1 MTTTLTLLDPTLD
14 YVFKK
19 MFTADTGI
27 LVDLIN
33 SVLRL
38 SDERQIL
45 TADVKNPD
53 ILPDH
58 ITQKYI
64 ILDISAVDDSGRHYD
79 IEMQVR
85 KYESYSK
92 RAVFYV
98 SKLYSGQLESGV
110 DYEELKPAIGIHFLD
125 YYEFPDHE
133 DFRFCFELRD
143 FRYPELRL
151 TDDIALYIFELR
163 KFEKKRKAGLISRDD
178 MGNWGDWLYFFKHA
192 CEEGDK
198 AMRTYYKNPAIHK
211 AFNILETLSA
221 DEKVRREAEMRE
233 KALKNEIS
241 ELAAAKREGEKEG
254 MKKGMK
260 KGMKEGMK
268 EGREKEKKGNAKNL
282 LKMGVL
288 TLEQIAEATGLSEED
303 VSEIQKNL

>member
-1 MTTTLTLLDPTLD
+1 MPTSTLLDPTLD

-19 MFTADTGI
+19 MFTADTEI

-38 SDERQIL
+38 SGERQIL

-53 ILPDH
+53 ILPDE
-58 ITQKYI
+58 INRKYI
-64 ILDISAVDDSGRHYD
+64 ILDISAADDFGCSYD

-85 KYESYSK
+85 KYKSYSK
-92 RAVFYV
+92 RAVYY
-98 SKLYSGQLESGV
+98 SKLYSGQLESGE
-110 DYEELKPAIGIHFLD
+110 DYAELKPVIGIHFLD

-143 FRYPELRL
+143 IRYPELRL
-151 TDDIALYIFELR
+151 TEDIALYIFELR
-163 KFEKKRKAGLISRDD
+163 KFEKKRKAGLISGDD
-178 MGNWGDWLYFFKHA
+178 VGDWLYFFKHA

-198 AMRTYYKNPAIHK
+198 AMRTHYKNPAINK

-221 DEKVRREAEMRE
+221 DEKVRRQAEMRE

-241 ELAAAKREGEKEG
+241 ELAAAKRQGKKETA
-254 MKKGMK
+254 
-260 KGMKEGMK
+260 E
-268 EGREKEKKGNAKNL
+268 NL
-282 LKMGVL
+282 LKMGAL
-288 TLEQIAEATGLSEED
+288 TLEQIAEATGLSEKD
-303 VSEIQKNL
+303 LSKMQKNL